1 MIKSMTG
8 YGKSE
13 ANLENG
19 NLTVEIRTLN
29 SKSCDICIKT
39 FLLPKEKDLMVRK
52 KIADAL
58 QRGTIDVFLTWEPKA
73 CDSAKQF
80 NKEIAHQYLAQHS
93 RLQLT
98 RNRVC
103 NSKKRKA

>member
-1 MIKSMTG
+1 MTG

-19 NLTVEIRTLN
+19 KLTLEIRTLN

-73 CDSAKQF
+73 SDSAKQF
-80 NKEIAHQYLAQHS
+80 NKDMQAQLS
-93 RLQLT
+93 SRRKFRLQE
-98 RNRVC
+98 
-103 NSKKRKA
+103 AD